1 MRLLR
6 NEKGIA
12 LAMVLIL
19 SLIALLV
26 IAGLLYIITSGT
38 QISGMQKRYKTALEA
53 GGGGADLTYH
63 FVAFRG
69 DPLSTNA
76 FLTELGTASIS
87 SAVTTLAGCSG
98 TNAEGTPFTG
108 LAAKLNTP
116 SSTWSADCKDIVT
129 ANPYYPSFLI
139 TPGNAKTYDF
149 TFDFADALNPAAEYR
164 VFSKIVDTVEG
175 NSGPDTSFLVSKGVV
190 GSSGAEIT
198 VVHKPFLYTVEID
211 SQNSSNPMERAKLSI
226 LYQY

>member
-19 SLIALLV
+19 SLIALMV
-26 IAGLLYIITSGT
+26 TAGLLYIITSGT

-53 GGGGADLTYH
+53 GGGGADLTYQ

-69 DPLSTNA
+69 DLLTTNA
-76 FLTELGTASIS
+76 FLAELNTSLIL

-98 TNAEGTPFTG
+98 TNMDGTTFTG
-108 LAAKLNTP
+108 LAAKLNAS

-129 ANPYYPSFLI
+129 TSPYYPSFI
-139 TPGNAKTYDF
+139 INPGNPKTYDF
-149 TFDFADALNPAAEYR
+149 TFDLADALNPAAEYR

-175 NSGPDTSFLVSKGVV
+175 NSGPDTGALVSKGVV
-190 GSSGAEIT
+190 GSAGAEII

-211 SQNSSNPMERAKLSI
+211 SQNSTNPMERARLSI